1 MNVDR
6 SVSGSRTPPQARRAT
21 LHVDADKLE
30 LSVAHFGAV
39 HGVGRY
45 REGVAGLERP
55 RRLAR
60 RKPGWLHR
68 AGCRGDDTCI

>member
-6 SVSGSRTPPQARRAT
+6 FVSGSRTPPQARLAT
-21 LHVDADKLE
+21 PHVDADELE
-30 LSVAHFGAV
+30 LSVAHFAACTAW
-39 HGVGRY
+39 VGTEVSPALNAR
-45 REGVAGLERP
+45 ADLP
-55 RRLAR
+55 R